1 MKPQGMGFAG
11 LGSHFCG
18 INRSS
23 TLYVMQQYRSLQSA
37 RAYDLLTPVLTP
49 YRTKQAGNH
58 QQYRPYLTQLFGELT
73 DVQFQQVFSVA
84 NIQHFE
90 TGEFV
95 FKQGD
100 MDNALYI
107 VLSGR
112 LRVIQQ
118 NETGT
123 HILGDVAAG
132 EPVGEFALFTKNP
145 RTASVVAIRKS
156 LVLRM
161 YESDYKALITAN
173 PHFAYNLPQFVI
185 NRMRRKTFEQQLGA
199 APKNVAIIKLQA
211 DQDFSGWTNDIKQ
224 ELAGMGTPVEVYS
237 AEDQQEEDQHTIFEE
252 MENSKGLN
260 ILVCDED
267 HPAWANQCLTYCD
280 LVVVATGFYAPS
292 SLYSIEQKLNI
303 YSENILNKK
312 IYLLLLHPENAPLPI
327 NTQRWLADRPVN
339 LHLHLRQ
346 RNARD
351 IRRFCRI
358 LTHQAIGLVLGGG
371 GAKGAAHVGAAK
383 AMMEAGLEFDF
394 VGGTSAGALY
404 GMGLTVTDFDVP
416 KVRAFCQQG
425 VDCKV
430 TSNDYHFPFLS
441 LMTGKNMRTYLKNML
456 GEVRLEDFWV
466 NTYCVST
473 NYSSASIE
481 VHDTGL
487 ARHKVEASIAI
498 PGVFPPVII
507 DKHLH
512 VDGGVLDNLPIEAMY
527 KKPVRHVIAIALSA
541 QSPRMVDI
549 KTVPS
554 AWEIFLNIFTKKHRY
569 RLPKMPAL
577 LMNSLTL
584 NSVQKQET
592 TKKQVA
598 IYLEMDLRAYGLLD
612 WAKWRE
618 VVDKGYEQTRTFLNG
633 LPQAEQFWKR

>member
-1 MKPQGMGFAG
+1 
-11 LGSHFCG
+11 
-18 INRSS
+18 
-23 TLYVMQQYRSLQSA
+23 
-37 RAYDLLTPVLTP
+37 
-49 YRTKQAGNH
+49 
-58 QQYRPYLTQLFGELT
+58 
-73 DVQFQQVFSVA
+73 
-84 NIQHFE
+84 
-90 TGEFV
+90 
-95 FKQGD
+95 
-100 MDNALYI
+100 
-107 VLSGR
+107 
-112 LRVIQQ
+112 
-118 NETGT
+118 
-123 HILGDVAAG
+123 
-132 EPVGEFALFTKNP
+132 
-145 RTASVVAIRKS
+145 
-156 LVLRM
+156 
-161 YESDYKALITAN
+161 
-173 PHFAYNLPQFVI
+173 
-185 NRMRRKTFEQQLGA
+185 
-199 APKNVAIIKLQA
+199 
-211 DQDFSGWTNDIKQ
+211 
-224 ELAGMGTPVEVYS
+224 
-237 AEDQQEEDQHTIFEE
+237 
-252 MENSKGLN
+252 MENSTGLN
-260 ILVCDED
+260 ILICDEA

-280 LVVVATGFYAPS
+280 LVVVATEFYAPS
-292 SLYSIEQKLNI
+292 DLYAIEQKLNI

-312 IYLLLLHPENAPLPI
+312 IYLLLLHPENAPFPTH
-327 NTQRWLADRPVN
+327 TQRWLSERPVN

-371 GAKGAAHVGAAK
+371 GAKGAAHIGAVK

-416 KVRAFCQQG
+416 RVYDFCQQG

-456 GEVRLEDFWV
+456 GEVHLEDFWV

-473 NYSSASIE
+473 DYSSASIK
-481 VHDTGL
+481 VHNTGL
-487 ARHKVEASIAI
+487 ARQKVEASIAI

-527 KKPVRHVIAIALSA
+527 KNPVRHVIAIALSA

-549 KTVPS
+549 QAVPS
-554 AWEIFLNIFTKKHRY
+554 AWEMFLNIFTKKHRY

-592 TKKQVA
+592 TKKQVS
-598 IYLEMDLRAYGLLD
+598 IYLEMDLRSYGLLD
-612 WAKWRE
+612 WAKWRQ
-618 VVDKGYEQTRTFLNG
+618 VIDKGYHQTRAFLSD
-633 LPQAEQFWKR
+633 LPQKEQFWHYQARKIQTT

>member
-1 MKPQGMGFAG
+1 
-11 LGSHFCG
+11 
-18 INRSS
+18 
-23 TLYVMQQYRSLQSA
+23 MQHYLPFQSA
-37 RAYDLLTPVLTP
+37 RVPDFGTPVYTNLKYDLTAT
-49 YRTKQAGNH
+49 YRH
-58 QQYRPYLTQLFGELT
+58 YRPYLAQLFGELT
-73 DVQFQQVFSVA
+73 DAQLEQVFSVA
-84 NIQHFE
+84 NMHHFE
-90 TGEFV
+90 TGEYV
-95 FKQGD
+95 FQQGD
-100 MDNALYI
+100 TDNALYI
-107 VLSGR
+107 VLTGR

-132 EPVGEFALFTKNP
+132 EPVGEFALFTKDP

-156 LVLRM
+156 LVLQI
-161 YESDYKALITAN
+161 YESDYKTLVAAN

-185 NRMRRKTFEQQLGA
+185 NRMRRKPFERQLGA
-199 APKNVAIIKLQA
+199 APKNVAVIKLQA
-211 DQDFSGWTNDIKQ
+211 DNDFSAWTNDMKKEFTAMGKQ
-224 ELAGMGTPVEVYS
+224 VTVYGV
-237 AEDQQEEDQHTIFEE
+237 EDQLLENQHAIFEE
-252 MENSKGLN
+252 MENSEGLN
-260 ILVCDED
+260 IMVCDEA

-280 LVVVATGFYAPS
+280 LVVVATEFYAPS
-292 SLYSIEQKLNI
+292 DLYSIEEKLNI

-312 IYLLLLHPENAPLPI
+312 IYLLLLHPDNAPFPT
-327 NTQRWLADRPVN
+327 NTQRWLAERPVS

-346 RNARD
+346 SNARD

-358 LTHQAIGLVLGGG
+358 LTHQAVGLVLGGG
-371 GAKGAAHVGAAK
+371 GAKGAAHIGAVK

-404 GMGLTVTDFDVP
+404 GMGLTVTDFDLP
-416 KVRAFCQQG
+416 KVRDFCQLG

-456 GEVRLEDFWV
+456 GEIHLEDFWV

-473 NYSSASIE
+473 DYSAASIK
-481 VHDTGL
+481 VHDSGL

-507 DKHLH
+507 NRHLH
-512 VDGGVLDNLPIEAMY
+512 VDGGVLDNLPIEAMH
-527 KKPVRHVIAIALSA
+527 KNPVRHVIAIALSA
-541 QSPRMVDI
+541 QSPRLVDV

-554 AWEIFLNIFTKKHRY
+554 AWDIFLNIFTKKHRY
-569 RLPKMPAL
+569 RVPKMPAL

-592 TKKQVA
+592 TKKQVSL
-598 IYLEMDLRAYGLLD
+598 YLEMDLRPFGLLD

-618 VVDKGYEQTRTFLNG
+618 VIDKGYQQTQAFLSD
-633 LPQAEQFWKR
+633 LAAKDRFWEASLG